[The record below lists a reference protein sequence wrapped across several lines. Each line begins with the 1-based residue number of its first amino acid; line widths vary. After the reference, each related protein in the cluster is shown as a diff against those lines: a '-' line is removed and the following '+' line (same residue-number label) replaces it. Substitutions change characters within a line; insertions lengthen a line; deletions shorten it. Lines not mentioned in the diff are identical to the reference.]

1 MRPMLIGTMIFCM
14 TVLPVPSAFAT
25 AADKT
30 ADLKLQNVELDAA
43 GKVEGILLDG
53 QGNPLANK
61 QIEIRTRTEVTKAT
75 TTDAGHFTIVSE
87 NGGHVAVTVDDKF
100 YAARLWKQGTA
111 PPKSV
116 SKVGIIHGDNITF
129 RAQGGGRGFMGNVS
143 GAQLLGLV
151 LLAGAIT
158 AIVLAADDD
167 DDGS

>member
-1 MRPMLIGTMIFCM
+1 MRPMLIGTMIFSL

-25 AADKT
+25 AKDKA
-30 ADLKLQNVELDAA
+30 ADLKLQNVELNAE
-43 GKVEGILLDG
+43 GKVDGLLLDG
-53 QGNPLANK
+53 QGHPIANK
-61 QIEIRTRTEVTKAT
+61 QIEIRTKTNVTKT
-75 TTDAGHFTIVSE
+75 TTTADGHFTIASD
-87 NGGHVAVTVDDKF
+87 NGGHVAVTVDDQF

-116 SKVGIIHGDNITF
+116 TKVGIIHGDNVTF
-129 RAQGGGRGFMGNVS
+129 RAQGGRGFMGNVS

-158 AIVLAADDD
+158 AIVLAVDDD